1 MIVGTMT
8 ACSLDSDSTTPTASV
23 TETTSTTTAPTT
35 AEPTTERETENAT
48 ESTTKP
54 KAKKKATEKTA
65 EPKETVPTVTEKPTA
80 VTTQPT
86 AKPTQPVTQKPT
98 QKATQKTTSK
108 PKTTTKPKAIQPT
121 TKKKVIDINK
131 IVNAGISY
139 GKSLGMQYNPSLTI
153 KNAGW
158 FPPTD
163 MSIYNDT
170 DECITACKGDIQY
183 LVEYYSD
190 KYEPSDITFNVIA
203 QGEMIYV
210 VYG

>member
-1 MIVGTMT
+1 MT
-8 ACSLDSDSTTPTASV
+8 ACLSDSENTTPLASV
-23 TETTSTTTAPTT
+23 TETTSSTTTPTT
-35 AEPTTERETENAT
+35 AESTAETETENVTA
-48 ESTTKP
+48 SVTKP
-54 KAKKKATEKTA
+54 KSKKKATEIIA
-65 EPKETVPTVTEKPTA
+65 EPKETVPTVTEKPKT
-80 VTTQPT
+80 VTTQQIT
-86 AKPTQPVTQKPT
+86 KSTQPVTQKPT

-108 PKTTTKPKAIQPT
+108 PKTTTKPKATQPT
-121 TKKKVIDINK
+121 TKKKTIDVNK

-139 GKSLGMQYNPSLTI
+139 GKSLGMQYDSSLTI

-170 DECITACKGDIQY
+170 DECITACKEDIHY

-190 KYEPSDITFNVIA
+190 KYEPSDISFNVIA
-203 QGEMIYV
+203 QGGMIYV